1 MLTVNSDLEKGI
13 PKKTDTMKKYIIPIL
28 LTLAVIAGFWSYHKG
43 YIKGTSKAVETIIER
58 RDTIYQFDTITRLKP
73 VYLTSTVVDSIPY
86 PVPVPGTTDTI
97 YANLPR
103 TEREYGDSTY
113 HAIVSGVEPELK
125 RIDIFQKTQ
134 YINNTVYVPT
144 KDTRKDFV
152 ELDAKFLY
160 DKMPLAPVT
169 LNVGYIRGP
178 FEVYAGGGYDFMQK
192 APIVQ
197 VGARARLKF

>member
-1 MLTVNSDLEKGI
+1 
-13 PKKTDTMKKYIIPIL
+13 MKKYIIPIL
-28 LTLAVIAGFWSYHKG
+28 VGLAVIASFWSYHKG
-43 YIKGTSKAVETIIER
+43 YKKGISKAVETIIVQ

-73 VYLTSTVVDSIPY
+73 VYLTSVVVDSIPY
-86 PVPVPGTTDTI
+86 YVQLPGKRDTI
-97 YANLPR
+97 LVNLPR

-113 HAIVSGVEPELK
+113 HAVVAGVEPELK

-134 YINNTVYVPT
+134 YINNTIYVPA
-144 KDTRKDFV
+144 KDTRKDYV

-178 FEVYAGGGYDFMQK
+178 FEVYAGGGYDFLQK
-192 APIVQ
+192 APLGQ
-197 VGARARLKF
+197 VGTRIKLKF

>member
-1 MLTVNSDLEKGI
+1 
-13 PKKTDTMKKYIIPIL
+13 MKKIWTDIIGVAVLVALFLAFNFASYRKGFRKGENEAMQSVIIL
-28 LTLAVIAGFWSYHKG
+28 
-43 YIKGTSKAVETIIER
+43 
-58 RDTIYQFDTITRLKP
+58 RDTTVRVDTFTRWKP
-73 VYLTSTVVDSIPY
+73 VYLTQRVVDSIPY
-86 PVPVPGTTDTI
+86 PVQLPGTHDTVLVS
-97 YANLPR
+97 LPR

-113 HAIVSGVEPELK
+113 YAVVSGVEPSLD
-125 RIDIFQKTQ
+125 RIDVYQKTQ

-178 FEVYAGGGYDFMQK
+178 FEVYAGGGYDFLQK
-192 APIVQ
+192 APIGQ
-197 VGARARLKF
+197 VGTRLRLKF

>member
-1 MLTVNSDLEKGI
+1 
-13 PKKTDTMKKYIIPIL
+13 MKKILTDIIGIAVL
-28 LTLAVIAGFWSYHKG
+28 VALFLAFIFASYHKG
-43 YIKGTSKAVETIIER
+43 RVKGRSEAIESVIFVHN
-58 RDTIYQFDTITRLKP
+58 TTYVYDTITRLKP

-113 HAIVSGVEPELK
+113 YAVVAGVEPELK

-144 KDTRKDFV
+144 KDARKQFI
-152 ELDAKFLY
+152 EGDARLVWSNVPSA
-160 DKMPLAPVT
+160 PLT
-169 LNVGYIRGP
+169 LNYGRNFGFVD
-178 FEVYAGGGYDFMQK
+178 VSAGAGYDLLQRS
-192 APIVQ
+192 PIVQ
-197 VGARARLKF
+197 VGTRVQFKF

>member
-1 MLTVNSDLEKGI
+1 
-13 PKKTDTMKKYIIPIL
+13 MKKIWTDIIGVAL
-28 LTLAVIAGFWSYHKG
+28 LVALFLAFNYASYRKG
-43 YIKGTSKAVETIIER
+43 YRKGENNAIESVIFVH
-58 RDTIYQFDTITRLKP
+58 DTTTVYDTITRLKP

-113 HAIVSGVEPELK
+113 HAIVSGVNPSLD
-125 RIDIFQKTQ
+125 RIDIFRKTE
-134 YINNTVYVPT
+134 YINNTVYIPQ
-144 KDTRKDFV
+144 KDGRRDFFEV
-152 ELDAKFLY
+152 DARVMY
-160 DKMPLAPVT
+160 SGSPYAPVT
-169 LNVGYIRGP
+169 ANIGRLYGP
-178 FEVYAGGGYDFMQK
+178 LEVYAGGGYDFMQK

>member
-1 MLTVNSDLEKGI
+1 MNKIWTDIIGVALLVTLFLAFNFASYRKGFRKGENNAI
-13 PKKTDTMKKYIIPIL
+13 E
-28 LTLAVIAGFWSYHKG
+28 TLVFV
-43 YIKGTSKAVETIIER
+43 T
-58 RDTIYQFDTITRLKP
+58 DTIYQFDTITRLKP

-86 PVPVPGTTDTI
+86 KVTLHDTTTI
-97 YANLPR
+97 VVNLPR

-113 HAIVSGVEPELK
+113 YAVVAGVEPELK

-144 KDTRKDFV
+144 KDTRKDYV

-169 LNVGYIRGP
+169 LNIGHFYGP
-178 FEVYAGGGYDFMQK
+178 LAVYAGGGYDFLQK